1 MAIDDFIP
9 EIWHAEIL
17 SALQK
22 ELVYGQLGV
31 INKDYE
37 GDIRDQ
43 GDTVHITSISDVS
56 VSTYTEHSTTLTY
69 SALTDTDTALLIDQ
83 AKSWTFKSGDI
94 EERQA
99 AGDFVT
105 EASGRAAYGV
115 ADVIDQYVAS
125 ILYAAVN
132 DTANDLGAKTA
143 DISDNTAYGNVL
155 VALRTTLNRDNVPR
169 QGRWVVVPAE
179 FYGALLQDNRF
190 VDASASADGG
200 EALRNGYIGRALG
213 FDIYESNNTPDPTT
227 GTYAVIAGHPWA
239 CTFAT
244 QIMKAEALRLEG
256 AFATGYRGLAV
267 YGGKVVRPTC
277 LAMASVTV
285 QA

>member
-9 EIWHAEIL
+9 ELWHAEIL
-17 SALQK
+17 SALRKQ
-22 ELVYGQLGV
+22 LVYGQLGV
-31 INKDYE
+31 INMDYQGQIE
-37 GDIRDQ
+37 NE
-43 GDTVHITSISDVS
+43 GDTVHITSIGDVS
-56 VSTYTEHSTTLTY
+56 VAAYTEHSTTLTY
-69 SALTDTDTALLIDQ
+69 SALTDTDTPLVIDQ
-83 AKSWTFKSGDI
+83 AQSWTFKAGDI
-94 EERQA
+94 EEKQA

-105 EASGRAAYGV
+105 EASSRAAYSV
-115 ADVIDQYVAS
+115 SDVIDQYVAAL
-125 ILYAAVN
+125 LYAGVN

-143 DISDNTAYGNVL
+143 DISDNSGYGNVL
-155 VALRTTLNRDNVPR
+155 VALRTKLNRANVPS
-169 QGRWVVVPAE
+169 QGRWAVVPAE

-200 EALRNGYIGRALG
+200 AAIRNGYIGRAVG
-213 FDIYESNNTPDPTT
+213 FDLYESNNTPDPTS

-244 QIMKAEALRLEG
+244 QIMKAESLRLEG